1 MPGRKLLIQGLG
13 QSITEPELE
22 IYFKSRKRS
31 SGGDIRSVE
40 LNSANGEAVVVFE
53 DGEGILL

>member
-1 MPGRKLLIQGLG
+1 MPGRKLLIQGLA
-13 QSITEPELE
+13 QSITKRELE

-31 SGGDIRSVE
+31 GGGDIRSVE

-53 DGEGILL
+53 DDEGILL